1 MNFFYISSLL
11 IFLSF
16 NCFAQDFPLLGVWKS
31 NEKMTLESMNRVEGV
46 TKKSKKLFSNNFFGK
61 LILDFRSDHELKSS
75 IPGETDDLE
84 EFNEY
89 QPFEILSSTKDY
101 VELRMYSEILNES
114 MTQKYYFNE
123 ECLYVYTTKWNFR
136 EYFCK
141 FITKSG

>member
-1 MNFFYISSLL
+1 MNRFYISVLL
-11 IFLSF
+11 ILLSS
-16 NCFAQDFPLLGVWKS
+16 NCVAQDFPLVGVWKS
-31 NEKMTLESMNRVEGV
+31 NEAMTLESMNKVEGV

-61 LILDFRSDHELKSS
+61 LILDFRSDNELKSF

-84 EFNEY
+84 EFNKY
-89 QPFEILSSTKDY
+89 QPFEILSRNLEY
-101 VELRMYSEILNES
+101 IELRQYSKILNES

-123 ECLYVYTTKWNFR
+123 ECLYVYTSKWNFR